1 MNLSK
6 REMMI
11 LGGLAVAAVAMYLF
25 LLGPTA
31 TERARLA
38 AEAARLSRE
47 TQKITEALKAIP
59 KGKEGLEKDRR
70 SLEEARRRLEEI
82 RARLLPPGGLSTLF
96 GEISR
101 PSKRMGVRIASF
113 TPKGPDPAQ
122 HGQILADLVL
132 EGKYIDLG
140 KFLEELFEGQIL
152 LSVSDLKLQTAKSGP
167 PHVEMRVILKTW
179 MRQESSG

>member
-1 MNLSK
+1 MMMNLSK
-6 REMMI
+6 REMVI
-11 LGGLAVAAVAMYLF
+11 LGGLVAAAVAMYLF

-31 TERARLA
+31 TERARLS

-59 KGKEGLEKDRR
+59 RGKEG
-70 SLEEARRRLEEI
+70 LEEARRRLEEI

-101 PSKRMGVRIASF
+101 PSKRLGVRIASF

-122 HGQILADLVL
+122 HGQVSVDLIV
-132 EGKYIDLG
+132 EGKYLELG
-140 KFLEELFEGQIL
+140 KYLEELFEGQLL
-152 LSVSDLKLQTAKSGP
+152 LSISDLKLQAAKSGP
-167 PHVEMRVILKTW
+167 PNLEMRVVLKTW
-179 MRQESSG
+179 MRQEVSQ

>member
-6 REMMI
+6 REMVI
-11 LGGLAVAAVAMYLF
+11 LGGLVAAAVAMYLF

-47 TQKITEALKAIP
+47 NQKITEALKAIP
-59 KGKEGLEKDRR
+59 RGKEG
-70 SLEEARRRLEEI
+70 LEEARRRLEEI
-82 RARLLPPGGLSTLF
+82 RGRLLPPGGLSTLF

-101 PSKRMGVRIASF
+101 PSKRLGVRIASF

-122 HGQILADLVL
+122 HGQILTDLVL
-132 EGKYIDLG
+132 EGKYVDLG
-140 KFLEELFEGQIL
+140 RYLEELFEGQLL
-152 LSVSDLKLQTAKSGP
+152 LSISDLKLQAAKSGP
-167 PHVEMRVILKTW
+167 PNLEMRVVLKTW
-179 MRQESSG
+179 MRQEASQ

>member
-6 REMMI
+6 REMVI
-11 LGGLAVAAVAMYLF
+11 LGGLVAAAVAMYLF

-59 KGKEGLEKDRR
+59 RGKEG
-70 SLEEARRRLEEI
+70 LEEARRRLEEI

-101 PSKRMGVRIASF
+101 PSKRLGVRIASF

-122 HGQILADLVL
+122 HGQILTDLVL
-132 EGKYIDLG
+132 EGKYVDLG
-140 KFLEELFEGQIL
+140 RYLEELFEGQLL
-152 LSVSDLKLQTAKSGP
+152 LSISDLKLQAAKSGP
-167 PHVEMRVILKTW
+167 PNLEMRVVLKTW
-179 MRQESSG
+179 MRQEASQ

>member
-6 REMMI
+6 REMVI
-11 LGGLAVAAVAMYLF
+11 LGGLALAAVAMYLF

-38 AEAARLSRE
+38 AEAARLSRD

-59 KGKEGLEKDRR
+59 RGKEG
-70 SLEEARRRLEEI
+70 LEEARRRLEEI

-101 PSKRMGVRIASF
+101 PSKRLGVRIASF
-113 TPKGPDPAQ
+113 TPKGPDPVQ
-122 HGQILADLVL
+122 HGQVSVDLIV
-132 EGKYIDLG
+132 EGKYLELG
-140 KFLEELFEGQIL
+140 KYLEELFEGQLL
-152 LSVSDLKLQTAKSGP
+152 LSISDLKLQAAKSGP
-167 PHVEMRVILKTW
+167 PNLEMRVVLKTW
-179 MRQESSG
+179 MRQEASQ

>member
-1 MNLSK
+1 MTMSLSK
-6 REMMI
+6 REMVI
-11 LGGLAVAAVAMYLF
+11 LGGLVAAAVAMYLF

-31 TERARLA
+31 TERARLS

-59 KGKEGLEKDRR
+59 RGKEG
-70 SLEEARRRLEEI
+70 LEEARRRLEEI

-101 PSKRMGVRIASF
+101 PSKRLGVRIASF

-122 HGQILADLVL
+122 HGQVSVDLIV
-132 EGKYIDLG
+132 EGKYLELG
-140 KFLEELFEGQIL
+140 KYLEELFEGQIL
-152 LSVSDLKLQTAKSGP
+152 LSISDLKLQAAKSGP
-167 PHVEMRVILKTW
+167 PNLEMRVVLKTW
-179 MRQESSG
+179 MRQEASQ

>member
-1 MNLSK
+1 MMMNLSK
-6 REMMI
+6 REMVI
-11 LGGLAVAAVAMYLF
+11 LGGLALAAVAMYLF

-31 TERARLA
+31 KERARLA
-38 AEAARLSRE
+38 AEAARLSHE

-59 KGKEGLEKDRR
+59 RGKEG
-70 SLEEARRRLEEI
+70 LEEARRRLEEI

-101 PSKRMGVRIASF
+101 PSKRLGVRIASF

-132 EGKYIDLG
+132 EGKYADLG

-167 PHVEMRVILKTW
+167 PQLEMRVILKTW
-179 MRQESSG
+179 MRQEASQ

>member
-1 MNLSK
+1 MSLSK
-6 REMMI
+6 REMVI
-11 LGGLAVAAVAMYLF
+11 LGGLVAAAVAMYLF

-31 TERARLA
+31 TERARLS

-59 KGKEGLEKDRR
+59 RGKEG
-70 SLEEARRRLEEI
+70 LEEARRRLEEI

-101 PSKRMGVRIASF
+101 PSKRLGVRIASF

-122 HGQILADLVL
+122 HGQVSVDLIV
-132 EGKYIDLG
+132 EGKYLELG
-140 KFLEELFEGQIL
+140 KYLEELFEGQLL
-152 LSVSDLKLQTAKSGP
+152 LSISDLKLQAAKSGP
-167 PHVEMRVILKTW
+167 PNLEMRVVLKTW
-179 MRQESSG
+179 MRQEASQ

>member
-1 MNLSK
+1 MTMNLSK
-6 REMMI
+6 REMVI
-11 LGGLAVAAVAMYLF
+11 LGGLVAAAVAMYLF

-59 KGKEGLEKDRR
+59 RGKEGLE
-70 SLEEARRRLEEI
+70 EARTRLEKI

-101 PSKRMGVRIASF
+101 PSKRLGVRIASF

-122 HGQILADLVL
+122 HGQVSVDLIV
-132 EGKYIDLG
+132 EGKYLELG
-140 KFLEELFEGQIL
+140 KYLEELFEGQIL
-152 LSVSDLKLQTAKSGP
+152 LSISDLKLQAAKSGP
-167 PHVEMRVILKTW
+167 PNLEMRVVLKTW
-179 MRQESSG
+179 MRQEVSQ

>member
-1 MNLSK
+1 MSLSK
-6 REMMI
+6 REMVI
-11 LGGLAVAAVAMYLF
+11 LGGLVAAAVAMYLF

-47 TQKITEALKAIP
+47 NQKITEALKAIP
-59 KGKEGLEKDRR
+59 RGKEG
-70 SLEEARRRLEEI
+70 LEEARRRLEDI

-101 PSKRMGVRIASF
+101 PSKRLGVRIASF

-122 HGQILADLVL
+122 HGQVSVDLIV
-132 EGKYIDLG
+132 EGKYLELG
-140 KFLEELFEGQIL
+140 KYLEELFEGQLL
-152 LSVSDLKLQTAKSGP
+152 LSISDLKLQAAKSGP
-167 PHVEMRVILKTW
+167 PNLEMRVVLKTW
-179 MRQESSG
+179 MRQEASQ

>member
-1 MNLSK
+1 MTMNLSK
-6 REMMI
+6 REMVI
-11 LGGLAVAAVAMYLF
+11 LGGLVAAAVAMYLF

-47 TQKITEALKAIP
+47 NQKITEALKAIP
-59 KGKEGLEKDRR
+59 RGKEG
-70 SLEEARRRLEEI
+70 LEEARRRLEEI

-101 PSKRMGVRIASF
+101 PSKRLGVRIASF

-122 HGQILADLVL
+122 HGQVSVDLIV
-132 EGKYIDLG
+132 EGKYLELG
-140 KFLEELFEGQIL
+140 KYLEELFEGQIL
-152 LSVSDLKLQTAKSGP
+152 LSISDLKLQTAKSGP
-167 PHVEMRVILKTW
+167 PNLEMRVVLKTW
-179 MRQESSG
+179 MRQEASQ

>member
-1 MNLSK
+1 MMMNLSK
-6 REMMI
+6 REMVI

-31 TERARLA
+31 KERARLA
-38 AEAARLSRE
+38 AEAARLSHE

-59 KGKEGLEKDRR
+59 RGKEG
-70 SLEEARRRLEEI
+70 LEEARRRLEEI

-101 PSKRMGVRIASF
+101 PSKRLGVRIASF

-122 HGQILADLVL
+122 HGQILTDLVL
-132 EGKYIDLG
+132 EGKYVDLG
-140 KFLEELFEGQIL
+140 RYLEELFEGQIL
-152 LSVSDLKLQTAKSGP
+152 LSVSDLKLQAAKQGESSLRM
-167 PHVEMRVILKTW
+167 HVVLKTW
-179 MRQESSG
+179 MQQEPSG

>member
-6 REMMI
+6 REMVI
-11 LGGLAVAAVAMYLF
+11 LGGLVAAAAAMYLF

-47 TQKITEALKAIP
+47 NQKITEALKAIP
-59 KGKEGLEKDRR
+59 KGREG
-70 SLEEARRRLEEI
+70 LEEARRRLEEI
-82 RARLLPPGGLSTLF
+82 RARLLPPGGVSTLF

-101 PSKRMGVRIASF
+101 PSKRLGVRIASF

-122 HGQILADLVL
+122 HGQILTDLVL
-132 EGKYIDLG
+132 EGKYVDLG
-140 KFLEELFEGQIL
+140 RYLEELFEGQLL
-152 LSVSDLKLQTAKSGP
+152 LSISDLKLQAAKSGP
-167 PHVEMRVILKTW
+167 PNLEMRVVLKTW
-179 MRQESSG
+179 MRQEASQ

>member
-1 MNLSK
+1 MSLSK
-6 REMMI
+6 REMVI
-11 LGGLAVAAVAMYLF
+11 LGGLVAAAVAMYLF

-59 KGKEGLEKDRR
+59 RGKEGLE
-70 SLEEARRRLEEI
+70 EARTRLEKI
-82 RARLLPPGGLSTLF
+82 RARLLPPGGVSTLF

-101 PSKRMGVRIASF
+101 PSKRLGVRIASF

-122 HGQILADLVL
+122 HGQVSVDLIV
-132 EGKYIDLG
+132 EGKYLELG
-140 KFLEELFEGQIL
+140 KYLEELFEGQIL
-152 LSVSDLKLQTAKSGP
+152 FSVSDLKLQAAKSGP
-167 PHVEMRVILKTW
+167 PNLEMRVVLKTW
-179 MRQESSG
+179 MRQEASQ

>member
-1 MNLSK
+1 MTMNLSK
-6 REMMI
+6 REMVI
-11 LGGLAVAAVAMYLF
+11 LGGLVAAAVAMYLF

-59 KGKEGLEKDRR
+59 RGKEG
-70 SLEEARRRLEEI
+70 LEEARRRLEEI

-101 PSKRMGVRIASF
+101 PSKRLGVRIASF

-122 HGQILADLVL
+122 HGQILTDLVL
-132 EGKYIDLG
+132 EGKYVDLG
-140 KFLEELFEGQIL
+140 RYLEELFEGQLL
-152 LSVSDLKLQTAKSGP
+152 LSISDLKLQAAKSGP
-167 PHVEMRVILKTW
+167 PNLEMRVVLKTW
-179 MRQESSG
+179 MRQEASQ

>member
-6 REMMI
+6 REMVI
-11 LGGLAVAAVAMYLF
+11 LGGLVAAAVAMYLF

-47 TQKITEALKAIP
+47 NQKITEALKAIP
-59 KGKEGLEKDRR
+59 RGKEG
-70 SLEEARRRLEEI
+70 LEEARRRLEEI

-101 PSKRMGVRIASF
+101 PSKRLGVRIASF

-122 HGQILADLVL
+122 HGQILTDLVL
-132 EGKYIDLG
+132 EGKYVDLG
-140 KFLEELFEGQIL
+140 RYLEELFEGQLL
-152 LSVSDLKLQTAKSGP
+152 LSISDLKLQAAKSGP
-167 PHVEMRVILKTW
+167 PNLEMRVVLKTW
-179 MRQESSG
+179 MRQEASQ

>member
-6 REMMI
+6 REMVI
-11 LGGLAVAAVAMYLF
+11 LGGLVAAAVAMYLF

-59 KGKEGLEKDRR
+59 RGKEG
-70 SLEEARRRLEEI
+70 LEEARRRLEEI

-101 PSKRMGVRIASF
+101 PSKRLGVRIASF

-122 HGQILADLVL
+122 HGQILTDLVL
-132 EGKYIDLG
+132 EGKYGDLG
-140 KFLEELFEGQIL
+140 RYLEDLFEGQIL
-152 LSVSDLKLQTAKSGP
+152 LSVSDLKLQAVKPGEPSLRMN
-167 PHVEMRVILKTW
+167 VVLKTW
-179 MRQESSG
+179 MRQEVSQ

>member
-6 REMMI
+6 REMVI
-11 LGGLAVAAVAMYLF
+11 LGGLVAAAVAMYLF

-59 KGKEGLEKDRR
+59 RGKEG
-70 SLEEARRRLEEI
+70 LEEARRRLEEI
-82 RARLLPPGGLSTLF
+82 RARLLPPGGVSTLF

-101 PSKRMGVRIASF
+101 PSKRLGVRIASF

-122 HGQILADLVL
+122 HGQILTDLVL
-132 EGKYIDLG
+132 EGKYVDLG
-140 KFLEELFEGQIL
+140 RYLEELFEGQLL
-152 LSVSDLKLQTAKSGP
+152 LSISDLKLQAAKSGP
-167 PHVEMRVILKTW
+167 PNLEMRVVLKTW
-179 MRQESSG
+179 MRQEASQ

>member
-1 MNLSK
+1 MSLSK
-6 REMMI
+6 REMVI
-11 LGGLAVAAVAMYLF
+11 LGGLVAAAVAMYLF

-59 KGKEGLEKDRR
+59 KGTEGLEKDRR
-70 SLEEARRRLEEI
+70 RLEEERRRLEEI

-101 PSKRMGVRIASF
+101 PSKRLGVRIASF
-113 TPKGPDPAQ
+113 TPKGPDPVQ
-122 HGQILADLVL
+122 HGQVSVDLIV
-132 EGKYIDLG
+132 EGKYLELG
-140 KFLEELFEGQIL
+140 KYLEELFEGQLL
-152 LSVSDLKLQTAKSGP
+152 LSISDLKLQAAKSGP
-167 PHVEMRVILKTW
+167 PNLEMRVVLKTW
-179 MRQESSG
+179 MRQEASQ

>member
-1 MNLSK
+1 MTMNLSK
-6 REMMI
+6 REMVI
-11 LGGLAVAAVAMYLF
+11 LGGLVAAAVAMYLF

-59 KGKEGLEKDRR
+59 RGKEG
-70 SLEEARRRLEEI
+70 LEEARRRLEEI

-101 PSKRMGVRIASF
+101 PSKRLGVRIASF

-122 HGQILADLVL
+122 HGQVSVDLIV
-132 EGKYIDLG
+132 EGKYLELG
-140 KFLEELFEGQIL
+140 KYLEELFEGQIL
-152 LSVSDLKLQTAKSGP
+152 LSISDLKLQAAKSGP
-167 PHVEMRVILKTW
+167 PNLEMRVVLKTW
-179 MRQESSG
+179 MRQEVSQ

>member
-6 REMMI
+6 REMVI
-11 LGGLAVAAVAMYLF
+11 LGGLVAAAVAMYLF

-59 KGKEGLEKDRR
+59 RGKEGLE
-70 SLEEARRRLEEI
+70 EARTRLEKI
-82 RARLLPPGGLSTLF
+82 RARLLPPGGVSTLF

-101 PSKRMGVRIASF
+101 PSKRLGVRIASF

-122 HGQILADLVL
+122 HGQVSTDLVV
-132 EGKYIDLG
+132 EGKYLELG
-140 KFLEELFEGQIL
+140 KYLEELFEGQIL
-152 LSVSDLKLQTAKSGP
+152 LSISELKLQGAKSGP
-167 PHVEMRVILKTW
+167 PNLEMRVVLKTW
-179 MRQESSG
+179 MRQEVSQ

>member
-6 REMMI
+6 REMVI
-11 LGGLAVAAVAMYLF
+11 LGGLVAAAVAMYLF

-31 TERARLA
+31 TGRARLA

-59 KGKEGLEKDRR
+59 RGKEG
-70 SLEEARRRLEEI
+70 LEEARRRLEEI
-82 RARLLPPGGLSTLF
+82 RARLLPSGGLSTLF

-101 PSKRMGVRIASF
+101 PSKRLGVRIASF

-122 HGQILADLVL
+122 HGQVSVDLIV
-132 EGKYIDLG
+132 EGKYLELG
-140 KFLEELFEGQIL
+140 KYLEELFEGQLL
-152 LSVSDLKLQTAKSGP
+152 LSISDLKLQAAKSGP
-167 PHVEMRVILKTW
+167 PNLEMRVVLKTW
-179 MRQESSG
+179 MRQEASQ

>member
-6 REMMI
+6 REMVI
-11 LGGLAVAAVAMYLF
+11 LGGLALAAVAMYLF

-38 AEAARLSRE
+38 AEAARLSRD

-59 KGKEGLEKDRR
+59 RGKEG
-70 SLEEARRRLEEI
+70 LEEARRRLEEI

-101 PSKRMGVRIASF
+101 PSKRLGVRIASF

-122 HGQILADLVL
+122 HGQILTDLVL
-132 EGKYIDLG
+132 EGKYVDLG
-140 KFLEELFEGQIL
+140 RYLEELFEGQLL
-152 LSVSDLKLQTAKSGP
+152 LSISDLKLQAAKSGP
-167 PHVEMRVILKTW
+167 PNLEMRVVLKTW
-179 MRQESSG
+179 MRQEASQ

>member
-1 MNLSK
+1 MMMNLSK
-6 REMMI
+6 REMVI
-11 LGGLAVAAVAMYLF
+11 LGGLVAAAVAMYLF

-31 TERARLA
+31 TERARLS

-59 KGKEGLEKDRR
+59 RGKEG
-70 SLEEARRRLEEI
+70 LEEARRRLEEI

-101 PSKRMGVRIASF
+101 PSKRLGVRIASF

-122 HGQILADLVL
+122 HGQVSVDLIV
-132 EGKYIDLG
+132 EGKYLELG
-140 KFLEELFEGQIL
+140 KYLEELFEGQLL
-152 LSVSDLKLQTAKSGP
+152 LSISDLKLQAAKSGP
-167 PHVEMRVILKTW
+167 PNLEMRVVLKTW
-179 MRQESSG
+179 MRQEASQ

>member
-6 REMMI
+6 REMVI
-11 LGGLAVAAVAMYLF
+11 LGGLVAAAVAMYLF

-59 KGKEGLEKDRR
+59 RGKEGLE
-70 SLEEARRRLEEI
+70 EARTRLEKI

-101 PSKRMGVRIASF
+101 PSKRLGVRIASF

-122 HGQILADLVL
+122 HGQISVDLIV
-132 EGKYIDLG
+132 EGKYLELG
-140 KFLEELFEGQIL
+140 KYLEELFEGQIL
-152 LSVSDLKLQTAKSGP
+152 LSISDLKLQAAKSGP
-167 PHVEMRVILKTW
+167 PNLEMRVVLKTW
-179 MRQESSG
+179 MRQDASQ

>member
-6 REMMI
+6 REMVI
-11 LGGLAVAAVAMYLF
+11 LGGLVAAAVAMYLF

-59 KGKEGLEKDRR
+59 RGKEGLE
-70 SLEEARRRLEEI
+70 EARTRLEKI
-82 RARLLPPGGLSTLF
+82 RARLLPPGGVSTLF

-101 PSKRMGVRIASF
+101 PSKRLGVRIASF

-122 HGQILADLVL
+122 HGQVSVDLIV
-132 EGKYIDLG
+132 EGKYLELG
-140 KFLEELFEGQIL
+140 KYLEELFEGQIL
-152 LSVSDLKLQTAKSGP
+152 LSISDLKLQAAKSGP
-167 PHVEMRVILKTW
+167 PNLEMRVVLKTW
-179 MRQESSG
+179 MRQEASQ